1 LSDFLI
7 NFWPVVIGAAV
18 VGMVSLKS
26 FLRTEKG
33 RYSADAFK
41 LRLPI
46 FKDIFL
52 KTTIARF
59 AHMLE
64 TLSRGG
70 IQIIKSLETVEKTVG
85 NAVIGKEIAEARSQV
100 EKGVGLAEALSK
112 QAHFPKMTIK
122 MIAVGEKSGALD
134 DMMANVAEQYDT
146 EVDAKIKGLSSAIEP
161 LMTVVM
167 GGVLLFL
174 ALGIFLPMWNMYG
187 AVK

>member
-1 LSDFLI
+1 
-7 NFWPVVIGAAV
+7 
-18 VGMVSLKS
+18 
-26 FLRTEKG
+26 
-33 RYSADAFK
+33 
-41 LRLPI
+41 
-46 FKDIFL
+46 
-52 KTTIARF
+52 
-59 AHMLE
+59 
-64 TLSRGG
+64 
-70 IQIIKSLETVEKTVG
+70 VG